1 MKWFKHLSTARNDER
16 LSKLE
21 DKCGLEGY
29 GFYFKLLEIVS
40 EVMDSTD
47 LHERTYSLSRW
58 GRHTNITSKKWLFLA
73 QCCSDVGL
81 ITLSRCS
88 DDALTMPQ
96 RCSDDYIVKIPK
108 LLKHRDNYT
117 KNLQVTC
124 KQEVEVEVEVEVEK
138 NEKKQKSKPSA
149 PAKADAK
156 KEPLDTELQAAC
168 RKTWSAYG
176 TAYFNRYGTEPIRN
190 TLVNTMVKQF
200 VQKIGF
206 DESPYVAE
214 FFVQHNDRFYVQKT
228 HAVALMNKDAEGLRT
243 QWATGNSMT
252 STRAGQIDKTQANFS
267 VVGEAMKILEAQNN
281 AKNT

>member
-47 LHERTYSLSRW
+47 MHERTYSLSRW
-58 GRHTNITSKKWLFLA
+58 GRQTNISTKKFSYLV

-81 ITLSRCS
+81 MSVQCAT
-88 DDALTMPQ
+88 DAVT
-96 RCSDDYIVKIPK
+96 VKIPK

-117 KNLQVTC
+117 KNLQVTY
-124 KQEVEVEVEVEVEK
+124 KQEVEVEVEREEKREVEVEK
-138 NEKKQKSKPSA
+138 KEKKTKSKHIA
-149 PAKADAK
+149 PANADAK
-156 KEPLDTELQAAC
+156 KEAPDTELQNAC
-168 RKTWSAYG
+168 KATWRKYCD
-176 TAYFNRYGTEPIRN
+176 AYFTRYGTDPIRN
-190 TLVNTMVKQF
+190 AGVNSMVKQF

-206 DESPYVAE
+206 ADSPFVAE

-243 QWATGNSMT
+243 QWATGRSMT
-252 STRAGQIDKTQANFS
+252 ATRAGQIDKTQANVS
-267 VVGEAMKILEAQNN
+267 VVGEAMKILEGMNN
-281 AKNT
+281 AKTA

>member
-40 EVMDSTD
+40 EVMDSSD
-47 LHERTYSLSRW
+47 IHERTYSLSRW
-58 GRHTNITSKKWLFLA
+58 GRQTNISTKKFSYLV

-81 ITLSRCS
+81 MSVQCAP
-88 DDALTMPQ
+88 DAVT
-96 RCSDDYIVKIPK
+96 VKIPK

-117 KNLQVTC
+117 KNLQVTY
-124 KQEVEVEVEVEVEK
+124 KQEVEEEVDIEEKENREVEK
-138 NEKKQKSKPSA
+138 KEKKPKSKPSA

-156 KEPLDTELQAAC
+156 KDELNTELQNAC

-190 TLVNTMVKQF
+190 AGVNSMVKQF

-206 DESPYVAE
+206 EDAPFVAE
-214 FFVQHNDRFYVQKT
+214 FFVQHNDKFYVLKT
-228 HAVALMNKDAEGLRT
+228 HAVTLMNKDAEGLRT
-243 QWATGNSMT
+243 QWATGRSMT
-252 STRAGQIDKTQANFS
+252 TTRAGQIDQTQANFS
-267 VVGEAMKILEAQNN
+267 VVSEVTEKLERENN
-281 AKNT
+281 AKAA

>member
-29 GFYFKLLEIVS
+29 GFYFKMLEIVS
-40 EVMDSTD
+40 EVMDSTE

-58 GRHTNITSKKWLFLA
+58 GRQANISTKKFLYLA

-81 ITLSRCS
+81 MLVQCAPDVVT
-88 DDALTMPQ
+88 
-96 RCSDDYIVKIPK
+96 VKIPK

-117 KNLQVTC
+117 KNLQATY
-124 KQEVEVEVEVEVEK
+124 KQEVEEEVEREEKIEVEVEK
-138 NEKKQKSKPSA
+138 KEKKTKSKPLA

-156 KEPLDTELQAAC
+156 KEPPDTELQNAC
-168 RKTWSAYG
+168 KETWRKYCD
-176 TAYFNRYGTEPIRN
+176 AYFTRYGTDPIRN
-190 TLVNTMVKQF
+190 AGVNSMVKQF
-200 VQKIGF
+200 VQKLGF
-206 DESPYVAE
+206 DDSPFVAE

-243 QWATGNSMT
+243 QWATGRSMT
-252 STRAGQIDKTQANFS
+252 ATRAGQIDKTQANFS
-267 VVGEAMKILEAQNN
+267 VVSEVMEKLERERN
-281 AKNT
+281 AAPT

>member
-1 MKWFKHLSTARNDER
+1 MKWFKHVSTARNDER

-40 EVMDSTD
+40 EVMDSSD
-47 LHERTYSLSRW
+47 MHERTYSLSRW
-58 GRHTNITSKKWLFLA
+58 GKQTNITTKKFMFLV
-73 QCCSDVGL
+73 QCCADVGL
-81 ITLSRCS
+81 MSVCRGG
-88 DDALTMPQ
+88 DDMT
-96 RCSDDYIVKIPK
+96 VKIPK

-117 KNLQVTC
+117 KNLQGTY
-124 KQEVEVEVEVEVEK
+124 KQEVEEEVEREEKREVEVEK
-138 NEKKQKSKPSA
+138 KEKKTKSKPSA

-156 KEPLDTELQAAC
+156 KDELNTELQNAC

-190 TLVNTMVKQF
+190 AGVNSMVKQF

-206 DESPYVAE
+206 EDSPFVAE

-243 QWATGNSMT
+243 QWATGRSMT
-252 STRAGQIDKTQANFS
+252 ATRAGQIDQTQANFS
-267 VVGEAMKILEAQNN
+267 VVAEVMEKIERENN
-281 AKNT
+281 AKAS